1 MHIVTI
7 RPETVF
13 QALADEIRIRILRLM
28 VDSGEEVC
36 LCELVDCL
44 QEPQTK
50 LSRHLK
56 VLRQAG
62 LLSAE
67 KEGRWVYHDL
77 VKGVVYFKRL
87 HALVRALP
95 DEFGIYADDFQRF
108 QDRLCLRENGRCRTG
123 VPGSRRSSKA
133 KNS

>member
-7 RPETVF
+7 QSETVF
-13 QALADEIRIRILRLM
+13 QALSDEVRIRILRLM

-36 LCELVDCL
+36 LCELVDSL
-44 QEPQTK
+44 QESQTK

-62 LLSAE
+62 LLSAQ
-67 KEGRWVYHDL
+67 KDGRWVYHDL
-77 VKGVVYFKRL
+77 VKDVAYFKQL

-95 DEFGIYADDFQRF
+95 DEFGIYANDLERF

-123 VPGSRRSSKA
+123 VSGSPRSSKA
-133 KNS
+133 NMP